1 MTRLVVLFAKTA
13 ANRNFTIKIHFYE
26 QVFTK
31 YVKII
36 IIKLRVLRRGFY
48 DRSNRRMGLV

>member
-26 QVFTK
+26 QLFTK
-31 YVKII
+31 YVKIT
-36 IIKLRVLRRGFY
+36 IIKLRVLRRDIMIDPIGEW
-48 DRSNRRMGLV
+48 D

>member
-1 MTRLVVLFAKTA
+1 MTRLVVLFEKTA

-26 QVFTK
+26 HLFTK

-36 IIKLRVLRRGFY
+36 IIKIGVLRRGIY
-48 DRSNRRMGLV
+48 DRSNRGMGLV